1 MLTNMKSFMHK
12 NGGASF
18 APRALQAAL
27 VVSIV
32 LLASCRST
40 KFVDERTQIMA
51 DGLEINASD
60 DAFKIYDSGFSKEDF
75 KDGKFLFMRLYLPN
89 YDNKASSVNMLK
101 KLITFVDPNPEEAS
115 HSSIGF
121 SLADD
126 FYGLTLYST
135 RDLKR
140 ESCENPETNLYM
152 KLCNPYTSTQTTMAI
167 KVTDEEYE
175 AAQKLLEKDFDEQ
188 KVKYWPTKNLTV
200 GIDSLKRK
208 NLSRSKGRLGGRDL
222 KKGYISPEKKEKHFV
237 CSTYLAYVLQKCV
250 KNVDKFFKE
259 RNIAYDTIGPT
270 DLYYIPG
277 FKILFCSTW
286 VDYQLAAAEFV
297 QAEPL
302 FSKYLAD

>member
-1 MLTNMKSFMHK
+1 MLKLRR
-12 NGGASF
+12 ASF
-18 APRALQAAL
+18 AFLLPAL
-27 VVSIV
+27 
-32 LLASCRST
+32 LLLFASCQST
-40 KFVDERTQIMA
+40 KFVDNRSQIMA

-75 KDGKFLFMRLYLPN
+75 NDGKFLFMRLYLPN

-101 KLITFVDPNPEEAS
+101 KLITVVDPNPEEAS

-126 FYGLTLYST
+126 FYGLTLYSAS
-135 RDLKR
+135 DLKR
-140 ESCENPETNLYM
+140 ESCEKPEENLYM
-152 KLCNPYTSTQTTMAI
+152 KLCNPYTSTQTTMAL

-175 AAQKLLEKDFDEQ
+175 AARKLLEKDFAEQ
-188 KVKYWPTKNLTV
+188 KVKYWPSKNLTV

-208 NLSRSKGRLGGRDL
+208 KLPRSKAKLGGRDL
-222 KKGYISPEKKEKHFV
+222 KKGYIPSDKKETHFV

-250 KNVDKFFKE
+250 KSVDEFFKA
-259 RNIAYDTIGPT
+259 RNIGYDKIGPT

-286 VDYQLAAAEFV
+286 VDYKIAAAEFI
-297 QAEPL
+297 QAEPH
-302 FSKYLAD
+302 FSEYFIE